1 MTVESELGTF
11 KALKDARPPISEEQM
26 KKEDELFKQK
36 KINYAADNDIDAV
49 LESIYATLNCKAA
62 KL

>member
-1 MTVESELGTF
+1 
-11 KALKDARPPISEEQM
+11 M

-49 LESIYATLNCKAA
+49 LESIYATLNCKAS